1 VDHVNTYDPMDGI
14 VYRHV
19 GHQGALASLAVLGA
33 PLPNRLPS
41 DYPNASPST
50 YLGSRRRAHTGA
62 ASPSGVTTSHV
73 PPKSSTSWQSTSPG
87 SSSA

>member
-1 VDHVNTYDPMDGI
+1 VNTYDPMDGI

-19 GHQGALASLAVLGA
+19 DQHRAFPSVPTLN
-33 PLPNRLPS
+33 PLPS
-41 DYPNASPST
+41 GYPNASPRT
-50 YLGSRRRAHTGA
+50 YLGSSRRQTGA
-62 ASPSGVTTSHV
+62 ASPSGVTTNQV

>member
-1 VDHVNTYDPMDGI
+1 VNTYDPMDGI

-19 GHQGALASLAVLGA
+19 DQQRALPSGAFLDASTLN
-33 PLPNRLPS
+33 PLPS
-41 DYPNASPST
+41 GYPNASPRT
-50 YLGSRRRAHTGA
+50 YLGSSRRHTEA

>member
-1 VDHVNTYDPMDGI
+1 VNIYDPMDGI

-19 GHQGALASLAVLGA
+19 DQRRAFSTGPGLGA
-33 PLPNRLPS
+33 TTVHPLPS
-41 DYPNASPST
+41 GYPNASPRT
-50 YLGSRRRAHTGA
+50 YLGSSRRHTGA
-62 ASPSGVTTSHV
+62 GSPSGVTTSQV